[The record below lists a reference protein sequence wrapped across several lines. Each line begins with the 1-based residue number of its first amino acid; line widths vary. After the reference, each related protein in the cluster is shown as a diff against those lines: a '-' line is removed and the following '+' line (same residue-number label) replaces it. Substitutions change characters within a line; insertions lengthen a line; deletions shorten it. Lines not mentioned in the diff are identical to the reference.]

1 MTEERPRRFRFRFR
15 RHPPGEGRNKRRLP
29 FDLKKALF
37 ILPNAFTV
45 ASICCG
51 LYAILKATAPNAD
64 STNFYHAALAIFY
77 AGFFDL
83 FDGRVARLTKTQS
96 DFGVQMDSLA
106 DVISFGVAP
115 SVLVYRWALADLG
128 TLGTAVAFI
137 FCACGAIRLARFNV
151 LAARGEGSSTWFLGL
166 PIPVAASTLVALV
179 VAQYKSFGVPVQAK
193 MSVVGLTLVL
203 SYLMVSS
210 VRYYTFKTFRPT
222 ARTMPLVLVAGALG
236 LFVTFQFRFSV
247 AVVGAIGA
255 YIFYGLIAEVI
266 FYRRRKEML
275 GEPKPSSVFEN
286 RSAH

>member
-1 MTEERPRRFRFRFR
+1 VSEERPRRFLRFKR
-15 RHPPGEGRNKRRLP
+15 RAPGEPRRKRRLP

-45 ASICCG
+45 SSICCG
-51 LYAILKATAPNAD
+51 LYAILKATEPDAD
-64 STNFYHAALAIFY
+64 STAFYHAALAIFY

-106 DVISFGVAP
+106 DVVSFGVAP
-115 SVLVYRWALADLG
+115 SVLVYRWALSDIGPLG
-128 TLGTAVAFI
+128 MACAFI

-151 LAARGEGSSTWFLGL
+151 LAARGEGSSTWFMGL

-179 VAQYKSFGVPVQAK
+179 IAQYKSFGVPVQAK
-193 MSVVGLTLVL
+193 MSVVALTLVL

-222 ARTMPLVLVAGALG
+222 LRTAPLLALAGAVG
-236 LFVTFQFRFSV
+236 LFVTYQFRFSV

-255 YIFYGLIAEVI
+255 YIFYGLVAEVI
-266 FYRRRKEML
+266 FYRRRKNML
-275 GEPKPSSVFEN
+275 GEPVPSSVFEN